1 MRTMN
6 VTYVLI
12 LSLLFTCA
20 AATQPASVSP
30 RCRPARVVATAAESF
45 APAVPMEPAS
55 AFALAQRGAVLAGER
70 SLAFFDGDDQ
80 DDPAYSLY
88 KAGYKLILE
97 EKWQEARK
105 KLADVMSKYS
115 KSKYVDDAQYWIAYS
130 WKQSDYKK
138 AIEVYKKFLKDYPN
152 SNYYDDA
159 LADLNRLEHPEGVP
173 GGVPAVAPYIVAAP
187 IAAVPPV
194 STMVPPAAVLS
205 RAVPLVPQDSED
217 PELRMKIEALYA
229 LTRGKSDEKTFEL
242 LKGIVLDKEQ
252 PRDMREAAL
261 AALRNQKDR
270 DVTDV
275 FVRILKTESD
285 ERLKATAIYWL
296 GQHASEE
303 KEGGEKAFELLKGI
317 VLDKEQPREMRE
329 AALAALRNQ
338 KDRDV
343 TDVFVQILKS
353 ESDEKLKATA
363 IYWLGQ
369 RTAEENVGDEKTV
382 ALLKETAQDR
392 SQPRDVRDAALRSL
406 AMMNRPGS
414 LDFFVQVAKN
424 DPDKRVRQTALYAI
438 SQTAR
443 FDEQKAYQVMKEF
456 ALDQKQ
462 DPEMRESA
470 FYWIRSF
477 KKGDALDLYLQIAK
491 GDPNVRMRSAALYY
505 IGEAGRKDPD
515 QVFKIYKE
523 FLLDP
528 TQPRE
533 VREAVMYSLTRMKTD
548 EAFDLLLHV
557 AKTDPDQRFQ
567 EAAIY
572 SIGRMT
578 KDKAKTLG
586 TLTSLFE
593 SIPKDRVQTLN
604 ALLFSIANIG
614 TDQAV
619 EFLAKVAKTNENFEL
634 RRTAIY
640 HLGNI
645 GGEKARAALYDILK
659 GK

>member
-285 ERLKATAIYWL
+285 ERLKATAI
-296 GQHASEE
+296 
-303 KEGGEKAFELLKGI
+303 
-317 VLDKEQPREMRE
+317 
-329 AALAALRNQ
+329 
-338 KDRDV
+338 
-343 TDVFVQILKS
+343 
-353 ESDEKLKATA
+353 
-363 IYWLGQ
+363 
-369 RTAEENVGDEKTV
+369 
-382 ALLKETAQDR
+382 
-392 SQPRDVRDAALRSL
+392 
-406 AMMNRPGS
+406 
-414 LDFFVQVAKN
+414 
-424 DPDKRVRQTALYAI
+424 
-438 SQTAR
+438 
-443 FDEQKAYQVMKEF
+443 
-456 ALDQKQ
+456 
-462 DPEMRESA
+462 
-470 FYWIRSF
+470 
-477 KKGDALDLYLQIAK
+477 
-491 GDPNVRMRSAALYY
+491 
-505 IGEAGRKDPD
+505 
-515 QVFKIYKE
+515 
-523 FLLDP
+523 
-528 TQPRE
+528 
-533 VREAVMYSLTRMKTD
+533 
-548 EAFDLLLHV
+548 
-557 AKTDPDQRFQ
+557 
-567 EAAIY
+567 
-572 SIGRMT
+572 
-578 KDKAKTLG
+578 
-586 TLTSLFE
+586 
-593 SIPKDRVQTLN
+593 
-604 ALLFSIANIG
+604 
-614 TDQAV
+614 
-619 EFLAKVAKTNENFEL
+619 
-634 RRTAIY
+634 
-640 HLGNI
+640 
-645 GGEKARAALYDILK
+645 
-659 GK
+659 

>member
-296 GQHASEE
+296 GQ
-303 KEGGEKAFELLKGI
+303 
-317 VLDKEQPREMRE
+317 
-329 AALAALRNQ
+329 
-338 KDRDV
+338 
-343 TDVFVQILKS
+343 
-353 ESDEKLKATA
+353 
-363 IYWLGQ
+363 

-443 FDEQKAYQVMKEF
+443 FDEQKAYQVMKEV